1 MKKLAVAIATSVAVI
16 VPIQFA
22 APAQAAPP
30 SVTITYAAP
39 GLTSGSALTTGA
51 QLELFG
57 PVPDSV
63 NVRENVTVNVAVN
76 YGGVPPRAYEARWYA
91 CPTRTSNLADCG
103 NAISIT
109 NGGGAPPTSLTFQA
123 TQNYLGK
130 YLRYWINVSNANGEA
145 STTQA
150 DGARQPLIW
159 PALATGER
167 PTFASAP
174 TPGNQSNISLKAWN
188 LAAGTTFASRTVQV
202 WSCPNSAN
210 GQIPTFAWN
219 ARGDGCTDVSSGISS
234 TFNTA
239 AATTIAMN
247 VPAGTEGRF
256 LVVSDL
262 VVARF
267 GTNSTGALVR
277 SEAVP
282 VGATPSPSPSPSASP
297 SASPSPSATIENP
310 GNPSA
315 RPNAAGQF
323 RVAVT
328 SKPSVTR
335 GSRLKV
341 TVSTSSATSM
351 GEATVQIKKRPTA
364 RASAK
369 QTLKSIDI
377 VNGTGQSVT
386 MINGRLPK
394 GSYFLVAT
402 YRDDTTNRK
411 TITTAP
417 LTIK

>member
-1 MKKLAVAIATSVAVI
+1 MKKFAVAIATSVVVI
-16 VPIQFA
+16 VPMQFA

-63 NVRENVTVNVAVN
+63 NVGGNVTANIAVN
-76 YGGVPPRAYEARWYA
+76 YGGVPPRDFDARWYA
-91 CPTRTSNLADCG
+91 CPTRTSNLADCSLVLQRG
-103 NAISIT
+103 PNT
-109 NGGGAPPTSLTFQA
+109 GGAPPASLALRA
-123 TQNYLGK
+123 TQDYLGK
-130 YLRYWINVSNANGEA
+130 YLRFWINVRNANAEA
-145 STTQA
+145 STTQG

-188 LAAGTTFASRTVQV
+188 LAAGTTFASRNVQV
-202 WSCPNSAN
+202 WSCPNPAN
-210 GQIPTFAWN
+210 GQIPTFVWN
-219 ARGDGCTDVSSGISS
+219 ARVDGCTDVSSGITS

-282 VGATPSPSPSPSASP
+282 VGVTPSPSPSPSASP
-297 SASPSPSATIENP
+297 SLSATIEIP
-310 GNPSA
+310 VNPSA

-386 MINGRLPK
+386 TINGRLPK